1 MEALNELPLGGTAV
15 GTGINCPAEFPQRAI
30 AHLNQALSTTFV
42 EAENHFEANAARD
55 GVVEASGALRTI
67 AVSLTKIA
75 DDIRWLGSGPRNG
88 LGELRLPAVL
98 PGKVNPVMAEA
109 LIMVAAQVIG
119 YDMAIALGGLGGHF
133 ELNTMMPLMAYNL
146 LSSIEWMAN
155 AVRAFTNRCVAGIEA
170 DEERCRETVE
180 RNLALATALAPVIGY
195 DKTAEISKEA
205 HRTGRTVREVA
216 LERGVLS
223 PEKLDAVLDVYKM
236 TEPGI

>member
-1 MEALNELPLGGTAV
+1 
-15 GTGINCPAEFPQRAI
+15 
-30 AHLNQALSTTFV
+30 
-42 EAENHFEANAARD
+42 
-55 GVVEASGALRTI
+55 
-67 AVSLTKIA
+67 
-75 DDIRWLGSGPRNG
+75 
-88 LGELRLPAVL
+88 
-98 PGKVNPVMAEA
+98 
-109 LIMVAAQVIG
+109 
-119 YDMAIALGGLGGHF
+119 
-133 ELNTMMPLMAYNL
+133 
-146 LSSIEWMAN
+146 MAN

-170 DEERCRETVE
+170 DEERSRETVE